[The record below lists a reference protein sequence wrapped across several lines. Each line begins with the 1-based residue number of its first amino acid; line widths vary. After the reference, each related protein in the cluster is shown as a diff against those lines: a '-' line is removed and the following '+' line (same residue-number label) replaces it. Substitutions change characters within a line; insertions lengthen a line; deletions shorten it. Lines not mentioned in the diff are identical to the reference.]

1 MEELLHKCKGLL
13 DKGSYSQALEIAEEA
28 LSQDPQSYA
37 AHFVSPC
44 PHDCALLGMGIVE
57 LKAQIVYRI

>member
-13 DKGSYSQALEIAEEA
+13 DKGSYLEALQIAEEA

-44 PHDCALLGMGIVE
+44 PHDCALFERGSE
-57 LKAQIVYRI
+57 QKAQIMYRI